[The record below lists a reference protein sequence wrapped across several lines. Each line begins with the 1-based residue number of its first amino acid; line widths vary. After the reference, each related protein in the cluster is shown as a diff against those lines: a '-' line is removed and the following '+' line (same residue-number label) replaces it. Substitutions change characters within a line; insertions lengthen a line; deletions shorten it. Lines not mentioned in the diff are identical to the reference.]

1 MHRSLN
7 PNPTVSEE
15 THSGGDEDHRPLKTS
30 RRKGQG
36 READGP
42 EGQGQGA
49 MHTAPV
55 GASGQG
61 RVADHGLGAAE
72 EGTATLRLVLSI
84 ACWVARARFQ
94 AQTLQGR
101 RRQQRQPTGP
111 AASGHSPA
119 PSTAGR
125 GQDDGGGAQELL
137 DDGEVGG
144 DDGRYGVDDV
154 IEDSLEELEQ
164 LMGDPEEVG
173 PPACLQAMC
182 QPTRLTASQR
192 CSAAVHPGALS

>member
-1 MHRSLN
+1 M
-7 PNPTVSEE
+7 
-15 THSGGDEDHRPLKTS
+15 
-30 RRKGQG
+30 
-36 READGP
+36 
-42 EGQGQGA
+42 
-49 MHTAPV
+49 
-55 GASGQG
+55 
-61 RVADHGLGAAE
+61 ADHGLGAAE